1 MAQSD
6 FPLSDDFPQVQ
17 KWRDQKITPIVQ
29 RFETLIASKQRNS
42 HYDTKTTTTTPT
54 TPTPIQLRNC
64 AGDPTDC
71 TNSRDRKVDSID
83 CATTTKSFTT
93 ITDASVDRA
102 ATSSTTPLE
111 LRNCAGD
118 PTHCTN
124 ISANWPCNNTN
135 NYTNYKEFQYIVY
148 GTQALYLRSTL
159 RGSEWLLYS
168 QSDSSQMQ
176 KSPDHKVAQYRDMIG
191 CDVNTSCPLIFSPLI
206 EPEPPPVD
214 LCNSLQV
221 PQSGGHKHGTLYFSL
236 RLLELMTELE
246 MIGVLSQLV
255 FNEYNGLALL

>member
-1 MAQSD
+1 MTQKRQPQLR
-6 FPLSDDFPQVQ
+6 PL
-17 KWRDQKITPIVQ
+17 
-29 RFETLIASKQRNS
+29 
-42 HYDTKTTTTTPT
+42 
-54 TPTPIQLRNC
+54 PTPIQLRNC
-64 AGDPTDC
+64 AGDPADC

-118 PTHCTN
+118 PAHCTR
-124 ISANWPCNNTN
+124 ISAYGPNINTN
-135 NYTNYKEFQYIVY
+135 HYFDNNGSKNIIYNVQDLS
-148 GTQALYLRSTL
+148 QALRS
-159 RGSEWLLYS
+159 SEYHLS
-168 QSDSSQMQ
+168 RNVSRFT
-176 KSPDHKVAQYRDMIG
+176 QYRDIMG

-221 PQSGGHKHGTLYFSL
+221 PQSGGHKYGTLYFSL
-236 RLLELMTELE
+236 RLLELM
-246 MIGVLSQLV
+246 I
-255 FNEYNGLALL
+255 A